1 VKWAVRAACGYRPQV
16 ERADS
21 GMIKDQEVAD
31 KAAVAFDLVRGDA
44 LPRSA
49 SQELILKV
57 AESKCDV

>member
-1 VKWAVRAACGYRPQV
+1 
-16 ERADS
+16 
-21 GMIKDQEVAD
+21 MIKDQEVAD